1 MSEEQLTEIVTAVPF
16 DKERGKFLLVKRTE
30 DTPIQPGKW
39 DFPGGHIEDDDL
51 QQEALRE
58 LKEETGL
65 SGQVIRT
72 GEPFIVDNVDG
83 VFNVHPVL
91 VLVDGE
97 PELNPEHTDFEWIEP
112 GELENFET
120 VDGLKK
126 DLRRVEVLD

>member
-1 MSEEQLTEIVTAVPF
+1 MSEEEPVEIVTAVPYNR
-16 DKERGKFLLVKRTE
+16 ERQKFLLVKRTK

-39 DFPGGHIEDDDL
+39 DFPGGHLEDDNL

-58 LKEETGL
+58 LKEETSL

-72 GEPFIVDNVDG
+72 GEPFIVDNEDG
-83 VFNVHPVL
+83 VFNIHPVL

-112 GELENFET
+112 DDLANFET

-126 DLRRVEVLD
+126 DLKKVEVID